1 MIVLVPM
8 VVMIVAAAAGVA
20 MVMVMVVVAMIVV
33 MVPMGV
39 IVRVFVPVRM
49 VVMMV
54 RVIMAM
60 MVMPMVVI
68 ANMGAALRPEGTFHR
83 GGGAALPAGQF
94 GERRVVLDVERLAR
108 DFDQTVMA
116 AEMPGEPHQAKR
128 VLGLHLQ
135 EPLRCGLH
143 LHQVAVF
150 QPQGV
155 AVVEGGL
162 HVEVEQDL
170 GAALAFQGSL
180 AAVPRLVIQGHRVD
194 DTVGLHGGLADDG
207 GNAGHGFVSVIAER
221 NR

>member
-8 VVMIVAAAAGVA
+8 VVMIVAAAAGIA
-20 MVMVMVVVAMIVV
+20 MVTVVMIVV

-54 RVIMAM
+54 RVIMTMM
-60 MVMPMVVI
+60 MVMSMVVI
-68 ANMGAALRPEGTFHR
+68 ADMGAALRPEGTFHR

-180 AAVPRLVIQGHRVD
+180 AAVPRLVIQGNRVD

>member
-8 VVMIVAAAAGVA
+8 VVMIVAAAAGIA
-20 MVMVMVVVAMIVV
+20 MVTVVMIVV

-60 MVMPMVVI
+60 MMIVPMVVI
-68 ANMGAALRPEGTFHR
+68 ADMSAALRPEGTFHR

-143 LHQVAVF
+143 LHQIAVF